1 MVAERTSEARG
12 GPSEKVKTSKMEMV
26 GGEAGGRDL
35 KGRSGRI
42 GKAKTERLRT
52 EEVCEIAAER
62 RRIEKARGSL
72 SELVI

>member
-42 GKAKTERLRT
+42 GKAKTESLRT
-52 EEVCEIAAER
+52 E
-62 RRIEKARGSL
+62 
-72 SELVI
+72 